1 MWGLGLSPAAILA
14 LALLGVPR
22 VVAHDLGP
30 VGGVPN
36 ALLVFVPIA
45 VWLGVVVWR
54 QVSRPFRTL
63 LAIGLVYGVLVG
75 VAHQLLWPWA
85 FEIPPR
91 LGGNLAGA
99 LSPIAESAVLR
110 LFAFGSSVLTGLGVG
125 ALVGLV
131 GWATLRARGPRT
143 RAGGGA

>member
-1 MWGLGLSPAAILA
+1 MRRLGLSPSAIVG

-30 VGGVPN
+30 VGGVVN

-45 VWLGVVVWR
+45 VWLAVVMWR
-54 QVSRPFRTL
+54 QVPRPFLTL
-63 LAIGLVYGVLVG
+63 LVIGLVYGVLVG
-75 VAHQLLWPWA
+75 VTHQVLWSWA
-85 FEIPPR
+85 VVDPPR

-99 LSPIAESAVLR
+99 LPPAVEATVLR
-110 LFAFGSSVLTGLGVG
+110 LFAFGSSVLTGVGVG

-131 GWATLRARGPRT
+131 GWAALRVRGQRSHS
-143 RAGGGA
+143 GG

>member
-1 MWGLGLSPAAILA
+1 MPRPGLSSAAIVG

-30 VGGVPN
+30 VGGVTN

-54 QVSRPFRTL
+54 QVPRPFLTL
-63 LAIGLVYGVLVG
+63 LMIGLVYGVLVG
-75 VAHQLLWPWA
+75 LTHQLLWPWA
-85 FEIPPR
+85 FETPPR

-99 LSPIAESAVLR
+99 LSPMAESMVLR
-110 LFAFGSSVLTGLGVG
+110 LFAFGSSVLTGIGVG

-131 GWATLRARGPRT
+131 GWAALRVRGPRA
-143 RAGGGA
+143 RSGG

>member
-1 MWGLGLSPAAILA
+1 MGRLGLSPAVIVG

-30 VGGVPN
+30 VGGVTN
-36 ALLVFVPIA
+36 AVLVFVPPA

-54 QVSRPFRTL
+54 QVPRPFLTVL
-63 LAIGLVYGVLVG
+63 VVGLVYGVLLG
-75 VAHQLLWPWA
+75 LTHQLLWPWA
-85 FEIPPR
+85 FATPPR

-99 LSPIAESAVLR
+99 LSPTAESAVLR

-131 GWATLRARGPRT
+131 GAAALRVRGS
-143 RAGGGA
+143 RAGSGG

>member
-1 MWGLGLSPAAILA
+1 MRRLGLSPTAIVA

-30 VGGVPN
+30 VGGVTN

-54 QVSRPFRTL
+54 QVPRPFLTL
-63 LAIGLVYGVLVG
+63 LVIGLAYGALVG
-75 VAHQLLWPWA
+75 LTHQLLWPWA
-85 FEIPPR
+85 FETPPR

-99 LSPIAESAVLR
+99 LSPMAESTVLR

-125 ALVGLV
+125 ALVGLA
-131 GWATLRARGPRT
+131 GSAALRVRGPHARS
-143 RAGGGA
+143 GG

>member
-1 MWGLGLSPAAILA
+1 MRRLGLSPGAIVA

-30 VGGVPN
+30 VGGVTN

-54 QVSRPFRTL
+54 QVPSPFRTL
-63 LAIGLVYGVLVG
+63 LVVGLVYGVLVG
-75 VAHQLLWPWA
+75 MTHQLLWPWA
-85 FEIPPR
+85 FETPPR

-99 LSPIAESAVLR
+99 LSPMAESVVLR

-125 ALVGLV
+125 ALVGVV
-131 GWATLRARGPRT
+131 GWAALRVRGPRA
-143 RAGGGA
+143 RAGG

>member
-1 MWGLGLSPAAILA
+1 MPRLGLSPAVIVA

-30 VGGVPN
+30 VGGVTN

-54 QVSRPFRTL
+54 QAPRPFLTL
-63 LAIGLVYGVLVG
+63 LTIGLVYGVLLG
-75 VAHQLLWPWA
+75 LTHQLLWPWA
-85 FEIPPR
+85 FETPPR

-99 LSPIAESAVLR
+99 LSPATESMVVR

-125 ALVGLV
+125 ALVGSV
-131 GWATLRARGPRT
+131 GWAAARARGPRA
-143 RAGGGA
+143 RSGG

>member
-1 MWGLGLSPAAILA
+1 MRRLGLSSAAIVG

-30 VGGVPN
+30 VGGVTN

-45 VWLGVVVWR
+45 VWLAVVVWR
-54 QVSRPFRTL
+54 QVPRPFLTL
-63 LAIGLVYGVLVG
+63 LTIGLVYGVLLG
-75 VAHQLLWPWA
+75 VTHQLLWPWA
-85 FEIPPR
+85 FDTPPR

-99 LSPIAESAVLR
+99 LSPAAESTVLR

-131 GWATLRARGPRT
+131 GAAALRVRGPNT
-143 RAGGGA
+143 RSSA